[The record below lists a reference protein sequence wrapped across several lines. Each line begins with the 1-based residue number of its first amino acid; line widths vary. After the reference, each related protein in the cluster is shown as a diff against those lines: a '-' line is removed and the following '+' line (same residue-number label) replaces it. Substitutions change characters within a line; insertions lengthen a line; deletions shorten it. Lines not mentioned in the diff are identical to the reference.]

1 MLEKKQNYVFS
12 SMTGMFFKHNPQLL
26 KNSSVEKSISGL
38 DILVMLLDITS
49 AAIKYLY
56 IKYRRYKKIIKF

>member
-1 MLEKKQNYVFS
+1 MLEKNYVFS
-12 SMTGMFFKHNPQLL
+12 SMTGMFFKLNPQLL

-38 DILVMLLDITS
+38 GILVMLLDITS

-56 IKYRRYKKIIKF
+56 IKYRRYQKIIKF